1 MEAREVACLKMRAF
15 SQKNEVGHHD
25 FPSEIEMSLSFRCLT
40 IIREASQC
48 DFFFLRILT
57 L

>member
-48 DFFFLRILT
+48 DFFFSEF
-57 L
+57 